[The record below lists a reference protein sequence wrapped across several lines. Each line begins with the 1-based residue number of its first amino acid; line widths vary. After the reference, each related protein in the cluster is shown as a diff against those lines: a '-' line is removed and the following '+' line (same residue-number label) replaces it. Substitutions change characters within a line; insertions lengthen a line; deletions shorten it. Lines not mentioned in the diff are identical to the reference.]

1 MPNIVGMENL
11 ASVGHQVAAAR
22 RNAALRQIDLA
33 ERAGVSRATVEA
45 LENGRAAD
53 ISFSRLARILDSLGM
68 QLTIGQP
75 ANPTSASNLRQ
86 PAKSRK
92 TKNSPK

>member
-1 MPNIVGMENL
+1 MENL

-22 RNAALRQIDLA
+22 RGAALRQIDLA
-33 ERAGVSRATVEA
+33 ERAGVSRATLDA
-45 LENGRAAD
+45 LENGRATD

-68 QLTIGQP
+68 QLTVGQLGS
-75 ANPTSASNLRQ
+75 PTPLADLRQ